1 MLVFSVN
8 SAKKVEEFVDGFDS
22 ANSRLIA
29 NLSYTMC
36 ISRISH
42 YIKCV
47 IRDKIG
53 SIVDVESIQ
62 KFFLIG
68 YQNLS
73 PQSINQPL

>member
-1 MLVFSVN
+1 
-8 SAKKVEEFVDGFDS
+8 KKVEEFVDGFDS

-29 NLSYTMC
+29 NRSYTMC

-42 YIKCV
+42 YIKCG

-62 KFFLIG
+62 KILSDWISEFFTTV
-68 YQNLS
+68 YQ
-73 PQSINQPL
+73 PTPLEMARYPFR

>member
-1 MLVFSVN
+1 
-8 SAKKVEEFVDGFDS
+8 

-29 NLSYTMC
+29 NLYYTMF

-62 KFFLIG
+62 KILSDWISEFVTTV
-68 YQNLS
+68 YQPTPLEKARYPFRNV
-73 PQSINQPL
+73 SIQVKTIPD